1 MVWLQVQKTFIYL
14 KDESMI
20 IVVSEGDEYSTVEL
34 AKLAKEKFPA
44 LEIKTL
50 ILGHLQR
57 GGSPTAF
64 DRLLSSRFGLLAV
77 QSLAKGKS
85 GFATGIINGQVQL
98 IEIEK
103 VEKHLNYIKPHLLE
117 MLDYFC

>member
-1 MVWLQVQKTFIYL
+1 
-14 KDESMI
+14 MI
-20 IVVSEGDEYSTVEL
+20 IVVSEGDEYNTVEL

-77 QSLAKGKS
+77 QSLGKGKS